1 MKHLSLCSDVASLT
15 AHTSNLQRH
24 FSKERC
30 MNRTISGHHL
40 EVTPAIREYVQ
51 SKLERIKR
59 HFDHVIDIAVI
70 LTVDK
75 LPEKEKRQRAEI
87 NLHLRGKDLHVA
99 SIAHDLYAAIDA
111 LVDKLDRQ
119 VIKYKTKLQDHQHE
133 AIKHMPE
140 PAVVPVSS

>member
-1 MKHLSLCSDVASLT
+1 MFHLSLCPDPVNRSPRP
-15 AHTSNLQRH
+15 NRQRH
-24 FSKERC
+24 YSKERC
-30 MNRTISGHHL
+30 MNLTISGHHL

-70 LTVDK
+70 LTVEK
-75 LPEKEKRQRAEI
+75 LPEKEKRQKAEI
-87 NLHLRGKDLHVA
+87 NLHLRGKDLHVE
-99 SIAHDLYAAIDA
+99 SMAHDLYAAIDA

-119 VIKYKTKLQDHQHE
+119 VIKYKTKLQDHQHD

-140 PAVVPVSS
+140 PIDVIPAT

>member
-1 MKHLSLCSDVASLT
+1 M
-15 AHTSNLQRH
+15 NL
-24 FSKERC
+24 
-30 MNRTISGHHL
+30 TISGHHL

-87 NLHLRGKDLHVA
+87 NLHLRGKDLHVE
-99 SIAHDLYAAIDA
+99 SIAEDLYAAIDA

-119 VIKYKTKLQDHQHE
+119 VIKYKSKLQDHQHE

-140 PAVVPVSS
+140 PIGANADS